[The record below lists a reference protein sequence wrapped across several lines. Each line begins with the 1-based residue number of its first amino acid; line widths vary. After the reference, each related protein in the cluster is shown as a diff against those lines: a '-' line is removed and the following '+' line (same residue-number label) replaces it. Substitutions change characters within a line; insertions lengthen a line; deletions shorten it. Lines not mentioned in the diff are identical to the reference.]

1 MRSLVR
7 DNASGVEA
15 RNVAEGSHGNSARPS
30 RFDPRPWRPQFS
42 NVSSYIQLSLDTL
55 DTLLDTGYSWIF
67 AGLAALVGHEGRW
80 VTLAG

>member
-1 MRSLVR
+1 MGIRR
-7 DNASGVEA
+7 GF
-15 RNVAEGSHGNSARPS
+15 S
-30 RFDPRPWRPQFS
+30 RFDPRPWRPHFS

-80 VTLAG
+80 VTLAGLVLIWA